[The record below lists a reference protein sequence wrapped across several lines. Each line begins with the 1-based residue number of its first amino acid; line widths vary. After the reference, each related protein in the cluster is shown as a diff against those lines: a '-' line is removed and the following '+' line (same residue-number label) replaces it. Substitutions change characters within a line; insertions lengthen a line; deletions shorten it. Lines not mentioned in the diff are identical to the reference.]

1 MCIIATCVLLK
12 FSSYLITIRTAVA
25 LHPWSNVSIVII
37 VIPCHDED
45 NLVSFLVTN
54 VMHWIPL
61 HDE

>member
-12 FSSYLITIRTAVA
+12 FSSYLIAIRTAVS
-25 LHPWSNVSIVII
+25 LHPWSNVPIVII

-45 NLVSFLVTN
+45 DLVSFLVTN

>member
-1 MCIIATCVLLK
+1 MCFIATCVLLK
-12 FSSYLITIRTAVA
+12 FSSILITIRTAVA
-25 LHPWSNVSIVII
+25 LHPCSNVTIVII

-45 NLVSFLVTN
+45 ILVSFSFTN

>member
-1 MCIIATCVLLK
+1 MCIIATCVLLE
-12 FSSYLITIRTAVA
+12 FSSYLITVHTAVA
-25 LHPWSNVSIVII
+25 LHPWSNVTIVII

-45 NLVSFLVTN
+45 DLVSFLVTN